1 MVDEAVGEV
10 VPPGAR
16 TSAAYDASPVAAYSA
31 AAVAVA
37 SAATQCIRSRTTGA
51 PAQSTV

>member
-1 MVDEAVGEV
+1 MWSHQV
-10 VPPGAR
+10 
-16 TSAAYDASPVAAYSA
+16 AYHASYDGSPVAACSA

-51 PAQSTV
+51 PSQSTV